1 MNDSQPHSRSVEDF
15 VKTVYRLQ
23 QSHARV
29 STNQLSHELQISAPS
44 VTDMARRM
52 VAAGLVDYQ
61 KYRGVVLTVE
71 GEALALRILRR
82 HRLIE
87 LYLLNELGYS
97 LGEVHREAEHLEHA
111 VSDRFVEAVAGKLGD
126 PHLDPHGEPIPAED
140 GSIVRRNLRPLTDL
154 PNGVPARVSQY
165 TTDDEAML
173 EHIVG
178 RGFALGAPVM
188 VMARDPFEGPLTV
201 HIGSDKRIIG
211 AGVAGC
217 ILVEEEREV
226 KS

>member
-1 MNDSQPHSRSVEDF
+1 MAGWMNDPQSHSRSVEDF

-23 QSHARV
+23 QQHARV

-52 VAAGLVDYQ
+52 VAAGLVDYR
-61 KYRGVVLTVE
+61 KYRGVVLTE
-71 GEALALRILRR
+71 AGEALALRILRR

-97 LGEVHREAEHLEHA
+97 LGEVHREAEQLEHA

-126 PHLDPHGEPIPAED
+126 PHLDPHGDPIPAPD
-140 GSIVRRNLRPLTDL
+140 GSFVRRDLRPLTEL
-154 PNGVPARVSQY
+154 PAGVPARVSQY

-178 RGFALGAPVM
+178 RGFALGAPVE
-188 VMARDPFEGPLTV
+188 VTARDPFEGPLTV
-201 HIGSDKRIIG
+201 QVDGHQRMIG

-217 ILVEEEREV
+217 ILVEEG
-226 KS
+226 

>member
-1 MNDSQPHSRSVEDF
+1 MNDFQLHSRSVEDF

-23 QSHARV
+23 EAHARV
-29 STNQLSHELQISAPS
+29 STSQLSRELQISAPS

-52 VAAGLVDYQ
+52 VTAGLVDYR
-61 KYRGVVLTVE
+61 KYHGVVLTE
-71 GEALALRILRR
+71 KGEALALRILRR

-97 LGEVHREAEHLEHA
+97 LGEVHREADHLEHA
-111 VSDRFVEAVAGKLGD
+111 VSDRFVEALAGKLGD
-126 PHLDPHGEPIPAED
+126 PHLDPHGDPIPAQD
-140 GSIVRRNLRPLTDL
+140 GSILRRNLRPLTEL
-154 PNGVPARVSQY
+154 PPGPAARVSQY

-178 RGFALGAPVM
+178 RGFALGAEVV
-188 VMARDPFEGPLTV
+188 VMARDPFDGPLTV
-201 HIGSDKRIIG
+201 RVAGDERVIG

-217 ILVEEEREV
+217 ILVEEGQGT
-226 KS
+226 